1 MDMKS
6 YLFLLRKP
14 AHSGSYVQEILDVIL
29 TTAAF
34 DQQVTLLIMDDAV
47 FHLKAGQMQ
56 NTNGMKDIA
65 AIYNALELYDITE
78 IYTEEDSLLE
88 RGLKLADLC
97 LPLKSINRNEVSA
110 FIEGFD
116 VVFSG

>member
-1 MDMKS
+1 MKS

-34 DQQVTLLIMDDAV
+34 DQQVTLLIMD
-47 FHLKAGQMQ
+47 AGQIT
-56 NTNGMKDIA
+56 NSNGMKDIA

-78 IYTEEDSLLE
+78 IYTEEDSLHE